1 MDLCLAEPQLSPF
14 VVVLLGHFC
23 MIISVTSSLS
33 IIDDSSQVSNQTS
46 FWNYIGTSS
55 KLPCVPLTIRNC
67 KEIRIKRKY
76 LYFFNYLSNGLLYSA
91 SRPRSRIYF
100 ISY

>member
-14 VVVLLGHFC
+14 VVVLLAHFC

-67 KEIRIKRKY
+67 KEIRVKRKY
-76 LYFFNYLSNGLLYSA
+76 LYFVINYLNN
-91 SRPRSRIYF
+91 
-100 ISY
+100 